1 MNDLY
6 LKSIKVLE
14 LPQILDKLAGFAA
27 TPAAKERIHCLL
39 PFETEAEIRKELSET
54 TAAKK
59 LTETLSYPSFSGVRD
74 VSESLDRVSRSGL
87 LNMRELLNIASL
99 LRAAQ
104 EIKNYSEQEKK
115 VQSDI
120 DYLFNAVN
128 GNKYLEKKISTSI
141 ISDEEMADN
150 ASDELF
156 EIRRKIRQ
164 SGEKARDVLSKII
177 SSSTYQ
183 KVLQEPIVTIKQ
195 NRFVVPVKSECR
207 SSLPGLV
214 HDISSS
220 GATVFVEPI
229 QVVELNNE
237 IKMLHSKEE
246 QEIERILYELS
257 VDVAGFADKISSDY
271 DILCK
276 LDFIFAKAKYSYE
289 INAACPVITEEKK
302 VFLRN
307 ARHPLIDKK
316 SVVPINISIG
326 DKFDTLIIT
335 GPNTGGKT
343 VSLKTLGLCIIMAA
357 CGLHVP
363 ANEESIIPV
372 LDAVYADIGDEQ
384 SIAQSLSTFS
394 SHMKT
399 IVQITNI
406 CSEKSLVLF
415 DELGAGTDPA
425 EGAALAVA
433 VIEKMRKKGALVA
446 ATTHYTELKMYALS
460 ENGVINGSCEFDI
473 NTLMPTYRLVI
484 GIPGKSNAFAIS
496 ERLGLAEDII
506 QHAQSMLSDENK
518 KFDSVIEDLENQRF
532 KMEEHKNNAEMYE
545 QQAKEK
551 DERVTLELQE
561 LDKRRREYLEEAKA
575 EAKRVIEQA
584 RKEADNVIYELMQ
597 VKDRLEHGDTESDLN
612 KLGADIRGRL
622 NREQENVSGCTNIP
636 KPVQEK
642 PIKVGDVVCLPNSN
656 ARATVIKLAGADG
669 MALLQAGIMQVKAKQ
684 SELIHVS
691 QPQANSKP
699 KKKKAASSGEIEL
712 NSRSASVELDLR
724 GMTVDEALI
733 ELEQFIDHAIM
744 AKLPSAVIIHGK
756 GTGALRA
763 AVHSK
768 LKTMKNLLTF
778 RLGTFGEG
786 ESGVTIVE
794 F

>member
-6 LKSIKVLE
+6 LKSMKILE
-14 LPQILDKLAGFAA
+14 LPQILDKLASFAA
-27 TPAAKERIHCLL
+27 TDSAKEQIHNLM
-39 PFETEAEIRKELSET
+39 PFENETEIKKELSET
-54 TAAKK
+54 SAAKK
-59 LTETLSYPSFSGVRD
+59 LMETLSYPSFSGVRN
-74 VSESLDRVSRSGL
+74 VSDTVDRATRSGL
-87 LNMRELLNIASL
+87 LSMRELLDVASM

-104 EIKNYSEQEKK
+104 EVKNYSEQEKK
-115 VQSDI
+115 VESDI

-128 GNKYLEKKISTSI
+128 GNKYLENKISTSI

-150 ASDELF
+150 ASDALF
-156 EIRRKIRQ
+156 EIRRKIRI

-207 SSLPGLV
+207 NSLPGLV

-229 QVVELNNE
+229 QVVELNND
-237 IKMLHSKEE
+237 IKMLRSKEE

-257 VDVAGFADKISSDY
+257 SEVATFGDKIKSDY
-271 DILCK
+271 YVLCK

-289 INAACPVITEEKK
+289 INAACPIITEEKRVSLK
-302 VFLRN
+302 N

-326 DKFDTLIIT
+326 EKFDTLIIT

-357 CGLHVP
+357 CGLHIP

-394 SHMKT
+394 SHMKS
-399 IVQITNI
+399 IVQITDV
-406 CSEKSLVLF
+406 CSDRSLVLF
-415 DELGAGTDPA
+415 DELGAGTDPT

-433 VIEKMRKKGALVA
+433 IIEKMRKKGVLVA
-446 ATTHYTELKMYALS
+446 ATTHYAELKMYALS

-473 NTLMPTYRLVI
+473 NTLMPTYRLII

-496 ERLGLAEDII
+496 ERLGLADDII
-506 QHAQSMLSDENK
+506 ENAKSMISDENK

-532 KMEEHKNNAEMYE
+532 KMEEHKYNAEKYE

-551 DERVTLELQE
+551 DEKITMELQE
-561 LDKRRREYLEEAKA
+561 LDKRRREYLEEAKI
-575 EAKRVIEQA
+575 EAKKVIEQA
-584 RKEADNVIYELMQ
+584 RREADNVIYELQ
-597 VKDRLEHGDTESDLN
+597 QIKQKLESGSADDDLN
-612 KLGADIRGRL
+612 KLGADVRGKL
-622 NREQENVSGCTNIP
+622 NREQERISGCANIA
-636 KPVQEK
+636 KAVQQR
-642 PIKVGDVVCLPNSN
+642 PIKIGDTVYLPDSN
-656 ARATVIKLAGADG
+656 AKATVVKLAGADG

-684 SELIHVS
+684 SELVLAA
-691 QPQANSKP
+691 QPMPNNKP
-699 KKKKAASSGEIEL
+699 KKKTA
-712 NSRSASVELDLR
+712 SASNGIKLNTRQANVELDLR

-756 GTGALRA
+756 GTGALRT
-763 AVHSK
+763 AVHNK